1 VSRAHPLG
9 DQGLHIVRQAAQ
21 TAEQVER
28 VAQQAARRARVEELS
43 TRPTPGTSNI
53 LTENKPLAE
62 EHHGVNR
69 EGKPGTIRV
78 YDLVGA
84 APIHWF
90 RPGTVAKRK
99 EPQ

>member
-1 VSRAHPLG
+1 VSRANALG
-9 DQGLHIVRQAAQ
+9 EQGLHIVKRAG
-21 TAEQVER
+21 EQSREIDR
-28 VAQQAARRARVEELS
+28 AARRARVEELS
-43 TRPTPGTSNI
+43 TRPTPGTSNL
-53 LTENKPLAE
+53 LTENRPLDE

-90 RPGTVAKRK
+90 RPRAGDRK
-99 EPQ
+99 DK

>member
-28 VAQQAARRARVEELS
+28 AAQQAARRARVEELS

-53 LTENKPLAE
+53 LSENRPLAGDNN
-62 EHHGVNR
+62 EHHGLDR
-69 EGKPGTIRV
+69 QGKVGKIKV
-78 YDLVGA
+78 FDLVGA

-90 RPGTVAKRK
+90 RPSNRK
-99 EPQ
+99 DK